1 MLTWSR
7 LGWWAFSQVEQSVPP
22 SWGGNWCIQEAIN
35 ETLLTSG
42 VTNGS
47 GSEDDNDAQTGG
59 AAVLSGLSCDPMW
72 QQGPTSLHSTLRSV
86 PCHLEPS
93 QLLVWSFPS
102 PGVSEAE
109 VLQLEEMSRKCQAT
123 YFCCGVPK
131 MNMWF
136 ATSLLWLPASELG
149 SLPSA
154 WVCEVDALWPW
165 GAGKTGTGEAWGLR
179 TLKPG
184 QGHLRLVGL
193 NSLINT
199 VSKPHTWQTG
209 CPGNTAREQTRQAW
223 VFSFYS
229 WFSLF

>member
-1 MLTWSR
+1 MGIQPTSGAKRPSL
-7 LGWWAFSQVEQSVPP
+7 LGWELVY
-22 SWGGNWCIQEAIN
+22 
-35 ETLLTSG
+35 
-42 VTNGS
+42 
-47 GSEDDNDAQTGG
+47 TGG
-59 AAVLSGLSCDPMW
+59 DQWDTVDKRSHKWERRWRWQWCPNRRSSRPVRAQLWPHVAAGDRHPPFYTEIRPLSFRTISAPSLVLPKPPERLS
-72 QQGPTSLHSTLRSV
+72 L
-86 PCHLEPS
+86 
-93 QLLVWSFPS
+93 
-102 PGVSEAE
+102 SEAE
-109 VLQLEEMSRKCQAT
+109 VLQLEEVSRKCQAT

-131 MNMWF
+131 MNVWF

-165 GAGKTGTGEAWGLR
+165 GEGKTGTGEAWGLR

-184 QGHLRLVGL
+184 QGHLRLVDL

-209 CPGNTAREQTRQAW
+209 CPGNTAQEQTKQAC
-223 VFSFYS
+223 VFSLYS